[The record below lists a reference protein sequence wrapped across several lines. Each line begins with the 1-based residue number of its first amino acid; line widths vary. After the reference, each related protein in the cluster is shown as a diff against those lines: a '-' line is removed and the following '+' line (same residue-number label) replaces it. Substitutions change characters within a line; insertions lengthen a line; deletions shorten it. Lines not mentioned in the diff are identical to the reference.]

1 MENVVSIYRSKGQ
14 WREKKIQP
22 FSFFLVQAYY
32 LFLIFVKLHR
42 SPAYPEV
49 CPVYSCKVWKWLPP
63 RMGWT
68 WPCPVKGWNNLNIS
82 YDDVCFRNFTC
93 VYTHL
98 RGFFFLNL
106 LSWDHNGQGRHVA
119 SVATIMVTKVMTSCQ
134 ALAWLRLVLSL
145 LASHGGSMATV
156 NLATNMRKT
165 HVPPTLKE
173 VNTLI
178 STIIIKSKLGN

>member
-1 MENVVSIYRSKGQ
+1 
-14 WREKKIQP
+14 
-22 FSFFLVQAYY
+22 
-32 LFLIFVKLHR
+32 
-42 SPAYPEV
+42 
-49 CPVYSCKVWKWLPP
+49 
-63 RMGWT
+63 
-68 WPCPVKGWNNLNIS
+68 
-82 YDDVCFRNFTC
+82 
-93 VYTHL
+93 
-98 RGFFFLNL
+98 
-106 LSWDHNGQGRHVA
+106 
-119 SVATIMVTKVMTSCQ
+119 MVTKVMTSCQ